1 MLIGRHVATA
11 ALTFLLL
18 LETALAVAGVAVGG
32 AAATGLATV
41 FFLGFSFL
49 AFFFGAT
56 AGAGVG
62 VGAGAGGA
70 SAGGG
75 APVVWAHGHLSPLRH
90 PAAEAKNAHGLDL
103 SENRVYLLKGARG
116 AESVA
121 VLRGL
126 RSIVEW

>member
-1 MLIGRHVATA
+1 MYVATA
-11 ALTFLLL
+11 VLTFLLL

-62 VGAGAGGA
+62 AGAGAGAGGA

-116 AESVA
+116 
-121 VLRGL
+121 
-126 RSIVEW
+126 